1 MRVRVYS
8 NYICGEERRKER
20 LFSPRKMVVISRV
33 EVLRPTRE
41 KTIDEGEKK
50 GRIYNSLSGSLC
62 VCIYKRGMGYGI
74 ESRESQVSLMMNQRE
89 QSRPRV

>member
-41 KTIDEGEKK
+41 KTIDEGGKK
-50 GRIYNSLSGSLC
+50 GEYITLSGSVC
-62 VCIYKRGMGYGI
+62 VYKRGMGYGI
-74 ESRESQVSLMMNQRE
+74 E
-89 QSRPRV
+89 